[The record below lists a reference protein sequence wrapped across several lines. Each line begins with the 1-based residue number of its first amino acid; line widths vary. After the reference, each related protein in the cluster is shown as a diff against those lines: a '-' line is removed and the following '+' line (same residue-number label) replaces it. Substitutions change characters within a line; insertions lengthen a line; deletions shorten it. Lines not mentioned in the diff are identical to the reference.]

1 MDHRV
6 LKALR
11 ERHNLIRR
19 TGEATVH
26 LGDGVLIK
34 EEERNRRRWKFGIVE
49 ELIKGRDG
57 VVRGARLRAGKSYLE
72 RPVQHL
78 YPLELSCDRPVEE
91 RGVTLSAQAPEFQ
104 PRRAA
109 AVARQ
114 RIAATAQEESQE
126 DWTFEIEP
134 WTRHWFIFHIS
145 LNQICKI
152 DICNYVILSLRL
164 SERHR
169 RERKRLGNLCHRNS
183 IKANVWKTISRVI
196 IYRKLVYDK
205 SSERFGA
212 EKHFFEC
219 ICQWLWRRWPQSAH
233 WLRSDDSR
241 TASESQW
248 NRTCHSDCLLMHCH
262 KSITDTLN
270 TVKIAMRLSCAEE
283 QRKSHSWKSEWS
295 QKAHRGT
302 TVFPL
307 LVVYCSSFLHIK

>member
-1 MDHRV
+1 MVEVDHRV

-126 DWTFEIEP
+126 D
-134 WTRHWFIFHIS
+134 
-145 LNQICKI
+145 
-152 DICNYVILSLRL
+152 
-164 SERHR
+164 
-169 RERKRLGNLCHRNS
+169 
-183 IKANVWKTISRVI
+183 
-196 IYRKLVYDK
+196 
-205 SSERFGA
+205 
-212 EKHFFEC
+212 
-219 ICQWLWRRWPQSAH
+219 
-233 WLRSDDSR
+233 
-241 TASESQW
+241 
-248 NRTCHSDCLLMHCH
+248 
-262 KSITDTLN
+262 
-270 TVKIAMRLSCAEE
+270 
-283 QRKSHSWKSEWS
+283 
-295 QKAHRGT
+295 
-302 TVFPL
+302 
-307 LVVYCSSFLHIK
+307 